1 MVRPSRDRK
10 PRGKS
15 VPVTPPPTSPA
26 SSPTVVNGHGS
37 RVAVCVSPNEGTRG
51 AGVIR
56 VTTHTR
62 GGKEVVRHYL
72 IQMMTTYK
80 AVLTS
85 FKSEGGN
92 TYIVSLKTGATHC
105 NCESWRRGNGTAE
118 CKHIRALRAL
128 IARGEL

>member
-1 MVRPSRDRK
+1 
-10 PRGKS
+10 
-15 VPVTPPPTSPA
+15 VPVTHQPPSPA
-26 SSPTVVNGHGS
+26 SSPTEVNGHGS

-51 AGVIR
+51 VGVIR

-62 GGKEVVRHYL
+62 CGKEVVRHYL
-72 IQMMTTYK
+72 VQLMTTYK

-85 FKSEGGN
+85 FKAEGSN
-92 TYIVSLKTGATHC
+92 TYTISLKEGATHC
-105 NCESWRRGNGTAE
+105 NCESWRRGNGTAD

>member
-1 MVRPSRDRK
+1 
-10 PRGKS
+10 
-15 VPVTPPPTSPA
+15 
-26 SSPTVVNGHGS
+26 VVNGHGS

>member
-1 MVRPSRDRK
+1 MVRPNRDRK

-15 VPVTPPPTSPA
+15 VPATPPPPTPA
-26 SSPTVVNGHGS
+26 SSPPDVNGPGS
-37 RVAVCVSPNEGTRG
+37 KVSVCVSPNESTRG

-56 VTTHTR
+56 IVTYTK
-62 GGKEVVRHYL
+62 GKQVIRHYL
-72 IQMMTTYK
+72 IQLVTTYK
-80 AVLTS
+80 IVLTS

-92 TYIVSLKTGATHC
+92 MYTVSLKERATHC
-105 NCESWRRGNGTAE
+105 NCESWRRGNGTAD

>member
-1 MVRPSRDRK
+1 MPRPMREKTSPK
-10 PRGKS
+10 KS
-15 VPVTPPPTSPA
+15 TPTTPPPTSPA
-26 SSPTVVNGHGS
+26 SSPPDVNGHGS